1 MAALVNKATN
11 AMPQY
16 RLDVSQESHTNNHSF
31 SKNWTTEADFDS
43 IVPAPGSKKSIF
55 LKDAIISNGDT
66 AGYFRLVQ
74 DPVDS
79 TASIIAS
86 RLNLGIDAYTSLN
99 FSQPH
104 QLTPNAALLVDS
116 TTADDF
122 SVSVSYYIDEVT
134 GFGYTSGGY
143 TGTTGL
149 STVQENFFASDSSS
163 TVGADIDMIGFS
175 STIYGGA
182 GASSA
187 THGYV
192 AGGFTSGYNRA
203 QISKFSFSSTANATY
218 NGDLTTAIR
227 YNSGFFSIS
236 NGYSSGGY
244 SNEAVNQISRYS
256 FSSDANSI
264 LVGEL
269 AVALYGAA
277 AQQSSTAGYTS
288 GGFATDEVSTISK
301 YSFLSDGTAVSIGD
315 LTVARSHTTGQS
327 SVEKGYTS
335 GGWNDPTYYNTVDAF
350 SYASEANA
358 ADIGDLTVARY
369 GAAGQSSSING
380 YTSGGTTGT
389 ATKTI
394 DKASFSAGGNSASV
408 GDLVTACSFG
418 IGQQSN

>member
-1 MAALVNKATN
+1 
-11 AMPQY
+11 MPQY
-16 RLDVSQESHTNNHSF
+16 RQDVSQESHTNNHSF
-31 SKNWTTEADFDS
+31 SKNWSAEADFES

-74 DPVDS
+74 DPTDS

-99 FSQPH
+99 FSQPL
-104 QLTPNAALLVDS
+104 QLTPNSALLVDS

-122 SVSVSYYIDEVT
+122 SVTVSYYVDDVT
-134 GFGYTSGGY
+134 GYGYTSGGW
-143 TGTTGL
+143 TGADAI
-149 STVQENFFASDSSS
+149 SSVQENYFASDSSS
-163 TVGADIDMIGFS
+163 TVGADLAVTGALFANL
-175 STIYGGA
+175 YGGA
-182 GASSA
+182 GASSS
-187 THGYV
+187 THGYT
-192 AGGFTSGYNRA
+192 AGGNVGAFGYNRA
-203 QISKFSFSSTANATY
+203 QIFKFSFTSTANAI
-218 NGDLTTAIR
+218 NIGDLTTAIR
-227 YNSGFFSIS
+227 YNCGFYSIS

-277 AQQSSTAGYTS
+277 GQQSTTAGYTS

-301 YSFLSDGTAVSIGD
+301 YSFLSDGTAVSVGD
-315 LTVARSHTTGQS
+315 LTIARSHTTGQS

-350 SYASEANA
+350 SYASDGNA

-369 GAAGQSSSING
+369 GAAGQSSSLNG
-380 YTSGGTTGT
+380 YTSGGTPGT
-389 ATKTI
+389 APKTI
-394 DKASFSAGGNSASV
+394 DKVSFTAGGNSSSV

-418 IGQQSN
+418 IGQESN